1 MNKIAEIINKKP
13 LLFLLVS
20 LSYLFVLGFLKW
32 RLAPTIEALWFVIG
46 GVLGIYFLD
55 GADVF
60 FHLSPSPFR
69 SIVFAAAFVVVSLFV
84 VTSSGSMLASGLVL
98 SLYLS
103 LILWQ
108 VGEWPVRGNLN
119 EWYRMIAG
127 PVPAGVQRWGVV
139 LFIVLFFVETY
150 LFIR

>member
-1 MNKIAEIINKKP
+1 MEKVKEIIRKKP
-13 LLFLLVS
+13 LLFLILS
-20 LSYLFVLGFLKW
+20 LAYLFSVGFLKW
-32 RLAPTIEALWFVIG
+32 AFTPPLAGLWFVVG
-46 GVLGIYFLD
+46 GVVGIYFLD
-55 GADVF
+55 IADVF

-98 SLYLS
+98 SLYVTL
-103 LILWQ
+103 LLWQ
-108 VGEWPVRGNLN
+108 LGEWHVRGNLN

-127 PVPAGVQRWGVV
+127 PVPVGVQRWGVV
-139 LFIVLFFVETY
+139 LFVVILLMETY